1 MNVEQGLR
9 SLEEREEVI
18 VEVLHVPRRGGRKAG
33 REGGRGGRVDF
44 LLIEFVSKTCIFP
57 PPSLPPSLS
66 PSLPP
71 SLLRPCCNL
80 SSQGGPPKSPQIF
93 QGRFDNPT

>member
-33 REGGRGGRVDF
+33 REGGRGGRVEF
-44 LLIEFVSKTCIFP
+44 L
-57 PPSLPPSLS
+57 
-66 PSLPP
+66 
-71 SLLRPCCNL
+71 
-80 SSQGGPPKSPQIF
+80 
-93 QGRFDNPT
+93 